1 MRFVIVGCGRV
12 GAQLANRLSLQG
24 HDVAVVDRDPAAFAG
39 LSPTY
44 RGKKIEGVGFD
55 RDVLIAAGI
64 ERADGFASVTSG
76 DNTNIVSARIARHVF
91 RVPKVV
97 TRIYDPRRAEIYKR
111 LGIQTISPTEWGA
124 TRIAEL
130 LCHSGMAVLMTMG
143 SGEVNLVE
151 VEVTS
156 YLAGHKVNDLVMP
169 GESNV
174 VSLVRGGR
182 ATVPTLGTTLQM
194 GDVLQVSIQATAMGR
209 LAEML
214 RLA

>member
-12 GAQLANRLSLQG
+12 GSQLASRLSMQG
-24 HDVAVVDRDPAAFAG
+24 HDVAIVDRDPAAFRR

-55 RDVLIAAGI
+55 RDVLMAAGI

-97 TRIYDPRRAEIYKR
+97 TRIYDPRRAEIYR
-111 LGIQTISPTEWGA
+111 RFGIQTISPTEWGA

-130 LCHSGMAVLMTMG
+130 LCHPGMTVLLTLG
-143 SGEVNLVE
+143 NGEVNLVE
-151 VEVTS
+151 VEVTAH
-156 YLAGHKVNDLVMP
+156 LAGHRVNELVMV

-182 ATVPTLGTTLQM
+182 ATIPTMGTTLQI
-194 GDVLQVSIQATAMGR
+194 GDILHLSVQATAMGR

-214 RLA
+214 HLG

>member
-12 GAQLANRLSLQG
+12 GAQLASRLSVQG
-24 HDVAVVDRDPAAFAG
+24 HQVAVVDRDPTAWRRLGPSFKG
-39 LSPTY
+39 L
-44 RGKKIEGVGFD
+44 KIEGVGFD

-76 DNTNIVSARIARHVF
+76 DNTNVVSARIARQIF

-97 TRIYDPRRAEIYKR
+97 ARIYDPRRADIYR
-111 LGIQTISPTEWGA
+111 RFGLQTISPTEWAA

-130 LCHSGMAVLMTMG
+130 LCHPGMSVLQAIG
-143 SGEVNLVE
+143 NGEVSLVE
-151 VEVTS
+151 IEVS
-156 YLAGHKVNDLVMP
+156 AHLAGHRVNELVIP
-169 GESNV
+169 GETSV
-174 VSLVRGGR
+174 VALVRDGR
-182 ATVPTLGTTLQM
+182 ATVPTMGTTMRMGDMLQM
-194 GDVLQVSIQATAMGR
+194 SVQSTAMGR

>member
-24 HDVAVVDRDPAAFAG
+24 HDVAIVDRDPTAFER

-44 RGKKIEGVGFD
+44 RGKRIEGVGFD
-55 RDVLIAAGI
+55 RDILVAAGI
-64 ERADGFASVTSG
+64 ERADGFASVTNG
-76 DNTNIVSARIARHVF
+76 DNTNVVSARIARHIF

-97 TRIYDPRRAEIYKR
+97 TRIYDPQRAEIYRR

-124 TRIAEL
+124 TRIAEI
-130 LCHSGMAVLMTMG
+130 LCHPGMTVLLTLG
-143 SGEVNLVE
+143 NGEVNLVE
-151 VEVTS
+151 VEVTA
-156 YLAGHKVNDLVMP
+156 YLAGHRVNELVIP
-169 GESNV
+169 GDSNV

-182 ATVPTLGTTLQM
+182 ATVPTLGTTLQI
-194 GDVLQVSIQATAMGR
+194 GDTLHLSVQATAMGR

-214 RLA
+214 HVS

>member
-24 HDVAVVDRDPAAFAG
+24 HEVAIIDRDPAAFRR
-39 LSPTY
+39 LSPNF

-64 ERADGFASVTSG
+64 ERADGFASVTNG
-76 DNTNIVSARIARHVF
+76 DNTNVVSARIARQVF

-97 TRIYDPRRAEIYKR
+97 TRIYDPRRAEIYRR

-130 LCHSGMAVLMTMG
+130 LCHPGVTTLLTVGNGEVSVIEVEVNAHLAGHRVNELVIP
-143 SGEVNLVE
+143 GEVNVVE
-151 VEVTS
+151 
-156 YLAGHKVNDLVMP
+156 
-169 GESNV
+169 
-174 VSLVRGGR
+174 LVRGGR
-182 ATVPTLGTTLQM
+182 ATLPTLGTVLQM
-194 GDVLQVSIQATAMGR
+194 GDTLHLSVLATAMGR
-209 LAEML
+209 LSEMMHL
-214 RLA
+214 G